1 MQINYVSNP
10 EKADAVY
17 KKTRSQYANYKVGLI
32 LIVLFLVGIAY
43 DLYNM
48 YLWINFGCT
57 MDNIVLILRLQLL
70 LVIFIVFSV
79 FYMLSRRKETPFSK
93 EKEHV
98 TLFDD
103 HLSIEYECGSKK
115 KRKFFRNNIYYC
127 DIRELFFEENK
138 KRLQN

>member
-57 MDNIVLILRLQLL
+57 MDNIVLHIAIAAL

-79 FYMLSRRKETPFSK
+79 FYMLSGGKKHLFSK
-93 EKEHV
+93 EKEQL

-115 KRKFFRNNIYYC
+115 KRKFFQKQY
-127 DIRELFFEENK
+127 L
-138 KRLQN
+138 LL

>member
-57 MDNIVLILRLQLL
+57 MDNIVLHIADPSSNTSCNERLRKCPAIPALSLKLGEEQLRLPRT
-70 LVIFIVFSV
+70 I
-79 FYMLSRRKETPFSK
+79 
-93 EKEHV
+93 
-98 TLFDD
+98 
-103 HLSIEYECGSKK
+103 
-115 KRKFFRNNIYYC
+115 
-127 DIRELFFEENK
+127 
-138 KRLQN
+138 